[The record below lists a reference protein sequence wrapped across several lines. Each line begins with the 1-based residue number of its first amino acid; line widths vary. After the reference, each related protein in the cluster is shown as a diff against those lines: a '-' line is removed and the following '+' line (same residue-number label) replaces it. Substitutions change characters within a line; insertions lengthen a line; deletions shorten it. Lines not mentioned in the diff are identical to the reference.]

1 MGASSSKATR
11 SLPKRVT
18 TPAWSGARASRP
30 ADPVAA
36 SESKKEVIHQ
46 DSKDPQF
53 LSNLGRL
60 GPVRVDHHMHAVRP
74 VRQVIGRRCSLRQF
88 AFFNQAVLANHM
100 FNSRLQSETEAASS
114 TPTLNRIHAARLSHL
129 LDERKSIRTTR
140 DVEFLAQRFG
150 VELGKLDAIAK
161 FLSTPSVAQASVVRL
176 STRDGDNRQIMKA
189 VWMEPRLKNSPM

>member
-36 SESKKEVIHQ
+36 SESKKEAVIHQ

-74 VRQVIGRRCSLRQF
+74 
-88 AFFNQAVLANHM
+88 AVLANHM